1 MQTSFY
7 AETYSEARQ
16 KFLAA
21 TADATEHFH
30 DPIIDDLTIDTAIYE
45 APNPKNI
52 LMVVSGTHGVEG
64 YSGSAVQ
71 LHVLNRFRSRLNDQ
85 TTLVLIHALNPY
97 GFAHDT
103 RVNHHRVDLNRTFH
117 DSAEEYTTGSEAIDA
132 AFDTLYPLLTP
143 RRSRG
148 AEWIESLRFYRSI
161 LPTVLR
167 AKLSGTYGAVKNA
180 IAGGQYRYP
189 DAPFYGGTGGEKE
202 VEVFGRILRTVT
214 RGYEQLLL
222 LDCHTGLGKRGEAVY
237 FTANAHGSDAFE
249 RLRRIEPLFTSIVSS
264 GKQSKDIYE
273 AKGSLLQYA
282 IRHSRASQS
291 YAFGLDI
298 GTIPNI
304 PLLKRIIAENQV
316 WHHPDTPE
324 PIIRKVQE
332 HLREGFYPY
341 DPAWRENT
349 LKLYDDFLEKLVTE
363 FGLD

>member
-30 DPIIDDLTIDTAIYE
+30 DSIIDDLTIDTAIYE

-52 LMVVSGTHGVEG
+52 LIIVSGTHGVEG

-71 LHVLNRFRSRLNDQ
+71 LRFLAHFRPQLNEQ

-97 GFAHDT
+97 GFAHSR
-103 RVNHHRVDLNRTFH
+103 RVNHHGIDLNRNFH
-117 DSAEEYTTGSEAIDA
+117 DAVEAYTTGNDAIDA

-143 RRSRG
+143 RRNRQ
-148 AEWIESLRFYRSI
+148 AEWIETVRFYGSI

-167 AKLSGTYGAVKNA
+167 AKLSGTYAALKNA

-189 DAPFYGGTGGEKE
+189 DAPFYGGDGTEKE
-202 VEVFGRILRTVT
+202 VEIFHRILTEAT
-214 RGYEQLLL
+214 KGHEQLLL

-237 FTANAHGSDAFE
+237 FTANHPESDAFG
-249 RLRRIEPLFTSIVSS
+249 RLKEIEPSFTSITAH
-264 GKQSKDIYE
+264 GQQSDEIYE
-273 AKGSLLQYA
+273 AKGTLIQYA
-282 IRHSRASQS
+282 LRHSLAQKSC
-291 YAFGLDI
+291 AFGLDI

-304 PLLKRIIAENQV
+304 PLLKRIVAENQV
-316 WHHPDTPE
+316 WHHPDTPS
-324 PIIRKVQE
+324 PITKKVRE
-332 HLREGFYPY
+332 NFREGFYPS
-341 DPAWRENT
+341 DSVWRKNT
-349 LKLYDDFLEKLVTE
+349 LGIYDDFLEKLISK
-363 FGLD
+363 FGLG